1 MSLASHLHDQHGR
14 LEHLIGLLGR
24 ERDLLGEG
32 RIDGEAMGALAVE
45 KHQVLAM
52 LADFEARRR
61 AAHERLGYSRD
72 IAGDER
78 AAREHG
84 CLESWQRMR
93 SRARQAAQ
101 LNLFNGQLINIRLTS
116 NQRLLNDLR
125 TLAGKDLYG
134 PDGQTRGGD
143 NRIASQA

>member
-1 MSLASHLHDQHGR
+1 MSLASHLHDQHDR

-32 RIDGEAMGALAVE
+32 RIDGDALGALAAE
-45 KHQVLAM
+45 KQQVLAM
-52 LADFEARRR
+52 LADFEERRR
-61 AAHERLGYSRD
+61 AAHDRLGYSRD

-78 AAREHG
+78 AAREQG
-84 CLESWQRMR
+84 CLDSWRQMR

-101 LNLFNGQLINIRLTS
+101 LNLFNGQLINIRLTC

-134 PDGQTRGGD
+134 PDGQARGGD